1 MEVHYLLVDSSSS
14 AMASFERECREI
26 HESCGRKADLI
37 RSLAARTKIERKQ
50 IRDTYRKMYGQE
62 LANVLLL
69 QKNREDDMISHALWL
84 WMLEPHARDAVIA
97 REALDRAG
105 DIDFKALVEIFSG
118 RKSNHIDM
126 IRQVYQERYKRNID
140 QDIVNIEPP
149 HPYQKI
155 LLALAASH
163 KGHEAEVSEHIAKCD
178 AKRLYE
184 SGEGRRG
191 ALDEAVVVEIFT
203 KRSIPQLKLNFSF
216 YKHIYG
222 HGYAQWLKKDNH
234 MEFKEA
240 VRVVT
245 KCICD
250 PPKYYAQEL
259 HASIR
264 GFNNKSKADVTR
276 IMVSRGDI
284 DMDDIKREFTG
295 KYGVQLKDS
304 ISENIPC
311 GFYKDF
317 LLALASN

>member
-50 IRDTYRKMYGQE
+50 IRDTYKKMYGQD

-69 QKNREDDMISHALWL
+69 QKNREDDTISHALWL

-191 ALDEAVVVEIFT
+191 AVDEAVVVEIFT

-222 HGYAQWLKKDNH
+222 HGYAQWLKKENH
-234 MEFKEA
+234 TEFKEA
-240 VRVVT
+240 
-245 KCICD
+245 
-250 PPKYYAQEL
+250 EL
-259 HASIR
+259 HGSIR
-264 GFNNKSKADVTR
+264 GFDNKKADVTR
-276 IMVSRGDI
+276 TMVSRGDI
-284 DMDDIKREFTG
+284 DMGDIKREFTR
-295 KYGVQLKDS
+295 KYGVGLKDS
-304 ISENIPC
+304 ISENIHC